1 MSSFRDQLAMN
12 NSKKIHLW
20 CKKMERSY
28 YTIWVFDRFNKSLYS
43 YKKHYEQKVQR
54 LEYPLNLDIKSKI
67 RMIKRSNDLIDL
79 VYKNK
84 IIEIYFNTKNGITFI
99 EEEKICDSI
108 KKMINSDEF
117 DYVVI
122 SK

>member
-1 MSSFRDQLAMN
+1 MSSFEDQLAMN

-28 YTIWVFDRFNKSLYS
+28 YTIWVFDKFNKSLYS
-43 YKKHYEQKVQR
+43 YKRHYEQHVR
-54 LEYPLNLDIKSKI
+54 SLECIYNLDIKSKI
-67 RMIKRSNDLIDL
+67 RLIKRSDDLIDL

-99 EEEKICDSI
+99 EEEKISDSI
-108 KKMINSDEF
+108 KKMINSGEF